1 MKRGPNK
8 PPVAGVPAVV
18 FVACLAVAGGLAPI
32 AAHAQATA
40 GARPAGS
47 VPSPIALPTTPGM
60 RVGSAQIPVVGGN
73 SAGARERA
81 LDEALRQTVDLAL
94 SDIVDAPTRATQ
106 AKAIRALMARARGYV
121 RRYRTLE
128 EGESAGTY
136 VIRVEAEVDEPALRR
151 ATERWSSAAAS
162 PVAPSRTSSLS
173 LLVVSSGAPEAGAA
187 TVAAL
192 GAVGIAAQLGDGSLI
207 DPARAVQTA
216 AKSAL
221 GAVAFVSSSL
231 TDEGSVRGPGKE
243 SVSCRLGA
251 RVVAVPSGQLI
262 AEPTAQPRV
271 FADRAAAARTGC
283 LSRAASELAGQLVPL
298 VSSSA
303 PAFADLRA
311 ITVDAAVTEPAAVP
325 ALLKSLRGLGAVS
338 AAELRRLSAGRA
350 EIKVQTRLGAAA
362 LATALAREATAILD
376 LTAVEPGGD
385 TVRLQARLRPAPTPV
400 PTAATGTPT
409 APAP

>member
-1 MKRGPNK
+1 MKRCWNK
-8 PPVAGVPAVV
+8 LRVAGVRAVV
-18 FVACLAVAGGLAPI
+18 LFGGMAVAGWLAPI
-32 AAHAQATA
+32 VAHAQTAA
-40 GARPAGS
+40 GAPPAGGL
-47 VPSPIALPTTPGM
+47 PSPVVLPTTPGM

-106 AKAIRALMARARGYV
+106 AKAIRVLMARARGYV
-121 RRYRTLE
+121 KRYRTLE

-136 VIRVEAEVDEPALRR
+136 LMRVEAEVDEPALRR

-162 PVAPSRTSSLS
+162 PIAPSRASSLS
-173 LLVVSSGAPEAGAA
+173 LLVISSGAPEAGAA
-187 TVAAL
+187 AVAAL
-192 GAVGIAAQLGDGSLI
+192 GAVGIAAQLGDPSLV
-207 DPARAVQTA
+207 DPARAVQAA

-221 GAVAFVSSSL
+221 GGVAFVSSSL

-243 SVSCRLGA
+243 SVSCHLGA
-251 RVVAVPSGQLI
+251 RVVAAPSGQLI

-271 FADRAAAARTGC
+271 FADRAAAARAEC
-283 LSRAASELAGQLVPL
+283 LSRAASEIAGQLVPL

-303 PAFADLRA
+303 PAFADLHA
-311 ITVDAAVTEPAAVP
+311 VTVDAAVIEPAAVP

-338 AAELRRLSAGRA
+338 AAELRRLGAGRA
-350 EIKVQTRLGAAA
+350 EIKVQTRLGAGA
-362 LATALAREATAILD
+362 LATALAREAAVTLD
-376 LTAVEPGGD
+376 ITAVEPGGD
-385 TVRLQARLRPAPTPV
+385 TVRLQARLRPAPAPV
-400 PTAATGTPT
+400 PTAATGAPS